1 MKTEVYSWRL
11 PNELKAELERKARS
25 RKVPVSRFWIWPS
38 ATGSSRTIATP
49 RATRRNANFT
59 IRQPATLEFSRAAIR
74 VAPRMC
80 AQRSAS
86 ASASTVPADALI
98 DTGAILA
105 LLDKDDRWHESC
117 VDAFQQL
124 RFPLLTSEAVLTELF
139 HLVGDFRKEM
149 EAAWKFVRSGAL
161 VVGAIDHGELPY
173 LHALMS
179 RDWDRPMDFADAT
192 LVYLAKRESLSVILT
207 LDQGDFATYRIEGK
221 RQFRVLLV
229 RRP

>member
-59 IRQPATLEFSRAAIR
+59 IRQPATLEFSRPQSASRRECAR
-74 VAPRMC
+74 NAPR
-80 AQRSAS
+80 A
-86 ASASTVPADALI
+86 P
-98 DTGAILA
+98 
-105 LLDKDDRWHESC
+105 
-117 VDAFQQL
+117 
-124 RFPLLTSEAVLTELF
+124 
-139 HLVGDFRKEM
+139 
-149 EAAWKFVRSGAL
+149 FVRSGAL

-192 LVYLAKRESLSVILT
+192 VVYLAKRESLSVILT

>member
-1 MKTEVYSWRL
+1 
-11 PNELKAELERKARS
+11 
-25 RKVPVSRFWIWPS
+25 
-38 ATGSSRTIATP
+38 
-49 RATRRNANFT
+49 
-59 IRQPATLEFSRAAIR
+59 
-74 VAPRMC
+74 MC

-86 ASASTVPADALI
+86 ASANAVPADALI

-124 RFPLLTSEAVLTELF
+124 RLPLLTSEAVLTELF
-139 HLVGDFRKEM
+139 HLVGDSRKEM

-161 VVGAIDHGELPY
+161 VVGAIDHGELPHLY
-173 LHALMS
+173 ALMS
-179 RDWDRPMDFADAT
+179 RYWDRPMDFADAT

-221 RQFRVLLV
+221 RQFRVLPV